1 MESISRPY
9 TAHEKKLL
17 AEASQI
23 IVPTK
28 LPDAHSTPVE
38 TYNPVGAALQRT
50 RSTVMSKIPVHRDV

>member
-17 AEASQI
+17 AEASRT

-28 LPDAHSTPVE
+28 LPDVHSTPAE

-50 RSTVMSKIPVHRDV
+50 QSTVISKIPVHRDM